1 MLTKRGEK
9 VVAVVLLNDV
19 SDSQKSDGVLTRSLR
34 RCRVVERLG
43 SSGIAVARLFM
54 GKGKVLKEGEN
65 KVWTDE
71 HLGETMRKMFKIH
84 VCTRLSL
91 RA

>member
-19 SDSQKSDGVLTRSLR
+19 SDSRKSNGVLTRSLR

-54 GKGKVLKEGEN
+54 GKGKVLKEGGN
-65 KVWTDE
+65 IVWTDQ
-71 HLGETMRKMFKIH
+71 HMGEIMREMFKIH
-84 VCTRLSL
+84 FCTRLSL